1 MKKRIL
7 CFLTAAV
14 LVLLPLAAP
23 AEDDDECLHPNK
35 DLVNAKE
42 PEVGV
47 PGYTGDYVCPDCHA
61 VLKKGDI
68 IPALEPSVGEAMDG
82 SLDEDGETGGDDSST
97 GSEELPV
104 IPASSDPQSESQP
117 EPEPQSQPESPT
129 QPENPAQPE
138 VPAQPET
145 PVQPAVPAQPETP
158 AQTETRAET
167 QPEVRPETPAQ
178 PAAVSAQEAETPPE
192 APQVPE
198 APEPAAE
205 TVPEPEPVPEALPE
219 AIPAEASAPA
229 AAPASEPASVPK
241 TSGGSST
248 PRQPGRQPFSTQY
261 PFRRV
266 KMNPEPGIRAEA
278 AGTPLRPKS
287 LSPLQQME
295 R

>member
-14 LVLLPLAAP
+14 LILLPWAAP
-23 AEDDDECLHPNK
+23 AEDEDDECLHPNK

-68 IPALEPSVGEAMDG
+68 IPALEPSVGKAMDG
-82 SLDEDGETGGDDSST
+82 SLDEDGETGGDGSST

-104 IPASSDPQSESQP
+104 IPASSDPQPESQP

-145 PVQPAVPAQPETP
+145 PVQPAAPAQPETP

-205 TVPEPEPVPEALPE
+205 PAPEPEPVPAAVPE
-219 AIPAEASAPA
+219 PVPAEAPDPAPA
-229 AAPASEPASVPK
+229 PAPAPAPK
-241 TSGGSST
+241 TSGGSSK
-248 PRQPGRQPFSTQY
+248 PRQAGREPFSERY

>member
-14 LVLLPLAAP
+14 LILLPWAAP
-23 AEDDDECLHPNK
+23 AEDEDDECLHPNK

-82 SLDEDGETGGDDSST
+82 SLDEDGETGGDGSST

-104 IPASSDPQSESQP
+104 IPASSDPQPESQP

-129 QPENPAQPE
+129 QPE

-145 PVQPAVPAQPETP
+145 PVQPAAPAQP
-158 AQTETRAET
+158 ETRAET

-178 PAAVSAQEAETPPE
+178 PAAVSAPDAETPPE

-205 TVPEPEPVPEALPE
+205 PVPEPEPVPAPVPE
-219 AIPAEASAPA
+219 PVPAEAPDPAPA
-229 AAPASEPASVPK
+229 PAPAPAPK
-241 TSGGSST
+241 TSGGSSK
-248 PRQPGRQPFSTQY
+248 PRQAGREPFSERY